1 MKKQKGKEYIEKL
14 IPDKEVRQGI
24 MRGLYDGKSLLG
36 KEGLF
41 TDLLQGFVNAALE
54 GEMDEHLLD
63 SKDSG
68 IKNRRNGHTK
78 KQLKSDLGTVSI
90 RTPRDRAGEFEP
102 ELVKKRSRRLTS
114 GIDSII
120 LSLYARGH
128 SVEDVRRHIEEIY
141 GIEMSSGAISA
152 ITQKV
157 WQEVLDWQQRPLDE
171 CYVLIYLDA
180 IHYKVRQDNHIRVKA
195 IYSVYAVDV
204 EGKRDILGLYLG
216 ESEGANKWGLILE
229 DLKRRG
235 VQDVLFFSIDG
246 LSGFKQAIEYV
257 FPQSIVQRCI
267 VHMLRDSTRFVN
279 YKDREKIYRD
289 LRKVYKAANEEQAMQ
304 AFELFKQK
312 WYKKYPRVIKKWQDN
327 WCDLMVYMNYTDRL
341 RTMLYTT
348 NPVEA
353 LHRIMR
359 KTTKAKGA
367 WSTDN
372 GLIKQ
377 LYLSLMYNKKSWNGQ
392 VMHWNPVRREIIDK
406 FGQRF
411 TKWLVD

>member
-14 IPDKEVRQGI
+14 IPDRKVRQDI

-41 TDLLQGFVNAALE
+41 TDLLQGFVNAALD
-54 GEMDEHLLD
+54 GEMDEHLVE

-68 IKNRRNGHTK
+68 KKNRRNGHTK
-78 KQLKSDLGTVSI
+78 KQLKSDLGSVSI
-90 RTPRDRAGEFEP
+90 KTPRDRAGEFEP
-102 ELVKKRSRRLTS
+102 ELVKKRSRTLTS

-141 GIEMSSGAISA
+141 GIEMSAGAISA

-289 LRKVYKAANEEQAMQ
+289 LRKVYKAADEEQAMQ
-304 AFELFKQK
+304 AFELLKQK
-312 WYKKYPRVIKKWQDN
+312 WNKKYPRVIKKWQDN

-353 LHRIMR
+353 LHRVMR

-406 FGQRF
+406 FGERF
-411 TKWLVD
+411 TKWIVD

>member
-14 IPDKEVRQGI
+14 IPDKKLRHEI

-41 TDLLQGFVNAALE
+41 TNMLQGFINAALE
-54 GEMDEHLLD
+54 GEMEDHLSD
-63 SKDSG
+63 SKGSG
-68 IKNRRNGHTK
+68 LKNRRNGHTK
-78 KQLKSDLGTVSI
+78 KQLKSDMGSLSI
-90 RTPRDRAGEFEP
+90 KTPRDRAGEFEP
-102 ELVKKRSRRLTS
+102 ELVKKRSRTLTS

-128 SVEDVRRHIEEIY
+128 SIEDVRRHIEEIY
-141 GIEMSSGAISA
+141 GIEMSAGSISA

-180 IHYKVRQDNHIRVKA
+180 IHYKVRQDNHVRVKA

-216 ESEGANKWGLILE
+216 QSEGANKWGLILE

-235 VQDVLFFSIDG
+235 IQDVLFFSIDG

-257 FPQSIVQRCI
+257 FPQSIVQRCV

-289 LRKVYKAANEEQAMQ
+289 LRKVYKAADERQAKQ
-304 AFELFKQK
+304 AFEIFKQK
-312 WYKKYPRVIKKWQDN
+312 WDKKYPRVSDKWQSN
-327 WCDLMVYMNYTDRL
+327 WEDLMVYMNYTDRL

-377 LYLSLMYNKKSWNGQ
+377 LYLSLMFNKKSWNGQ
-392 VMHWNPVRREIIDK
+392 VMHWSPVRREIINK
-406 FGQRF
+406 FGERF
-411 TKWLVD
+411 TKWIVD